1 MNEKIQPLE
10 IVEDVLKSFENIY
23 NEILIGK
30 LKISNLS
37 DMLYGLNKRVAFR
50 TNYKSLERQSESTY
64 YKIISLNDDGT
75 LEVLDN
81 NGKKISINASEI
93 IT

>member
-1 MNEKIQPLE
+1 MNQEIQPLE

-23 NEILIGK
+23 NEILIGN

-50 TNYKSLERQSESTY
+50 TNYKSFDRQSENAH